1 MKKSIFALASI
12 MVFAGTIVT
21 SCKPKT
27 AEEQESQEKVEDAK
41 DNLAA
46 AKDSLSVARREA
58 TDEEWI
64 AFKNASDSTIIAND
78 MKIAALKLK
87 IKNTGNK
94 IDSSYQKSIYVIE
107 QRNKNLKLKM
117 DAYKNDVNSDWQSF
131 KREFKHD
138 TDEIGQALKDL
149 TVDNK
154 E

>member
-12 MVFAGTIVT
+12 MVFAVTIVT

>member
-12 MVFAGTIVT
+12 MVFAVTIVT

-78 MKIAALKLK
+78 MKIAVLKLK